1 MNMLIPD
8 NIHPEDSIYY
18 NGAKVLEVMLKEKR
32 LSVADLY
39 ILLRE
44 TMAISI
50 ATLLLSLDWLF
61 LIDCIRVND
70 GEVELCS

>member
-1 MNMLIPD
+1 MLIPD